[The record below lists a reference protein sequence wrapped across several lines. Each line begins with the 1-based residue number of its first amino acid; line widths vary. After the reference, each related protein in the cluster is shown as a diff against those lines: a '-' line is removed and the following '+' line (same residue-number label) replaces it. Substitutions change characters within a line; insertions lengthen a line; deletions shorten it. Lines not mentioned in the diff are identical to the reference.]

1 MVKKFVIKPWMIIV
15 ASVVVIGGVS
25 LFFVLNKGDESDSN
39 PNKSSPKSKA
49 GISTQQYKDYVT
61 KTQEKIKK
69 AMEAEEKC
77 IKEKHPKTGKNYKS
91 CEEKELAEIAKA
103 ELELLKE
110 EEKVKE
116 EKKGKTPLMTP
127 AKLKALRIKAQ
138 RKAKQ
143 LVSRKRMAS
152 RPQGCAKVNK
162 KGGCA
167 QCEKGLF
174 IDESGDCHGSTA
186 ECNYPFHMEHH
197 DPKKKISQ
205 LISNEMGETLIP
217 SGKARC
223 VCPHI
228 HTGTGTMHKFTNGV
242 CQRMVKT
249 KEGKLVY
256 KNFSEEGDV
265 PYYATNED
273 KKNAVND
280 KKLHPDFLED
290 PNFYQEEDEEEEDDE
305 EEEEK
310 EEEEEAKDWQGNKIS
325 WYKPDFSI
333 KRDMPVD
340 SSNKQVANEKIIKEL
355 KKKGVVQGKFYK
367 KNGDKIEET
376 TFSDKDPSVFY
387 INGPSSDDKDC
398 NGWCYGGLCHPND
411 KVPNKNIGRYC
422 GGSGWFAQK
431 KAVTK
436 SNFVITPECV
446 F

>member
-15 ASVVVIGGVS
+15 ASVVVIGGVT

-39 PNKSSPKSKA
+39 KTPNKSSPKSKA

-77 IKEKHPKTGKNYKS
+77 KKEKHPKTGKNYKS
-91 CEEKELAEIAKA
+91 CEEKELAEIEKA
-103 ELELLKE
+103 ELKLLEE

-116 EKKGKTPLMTP
+116 EKKGKKPKPMTQ
-127 AKLKALRIKAQ
+127 AKLNALRRKAQ
-138 RKAKQ
+138 QKAKQ
-143 LVSRKRMAS
+143 LVLKKRMAS

-197 DPKKKISQ
+197 DPKKKISH
-205 LISNEMGETLIP
+205 LISNEMAETIIP

-228 HTGTGTMHKFTNGV
+228 HTGTGTMHKLTNGI

-249 KEGKLVY
+249 KKGKLVY

-265 PYYATNED
+265 PYYATNEV
-273 KKNAVND
+273 KKKAVND

-290 PNFYQEEDEEEEDDE
+290 PNFYQEEEEEEV
-305 EEEEK
+305 
-310 EEEEEAKDWQGNKIS
+310 AKDYKGNVIE
-325 WYKPDFSI
+325 W
-333 KRDMPVD
+333 KRELLPIQPRGFADAKKD
-340 SSNKQVANEKIIKEL
+340 ITNEQKQQLAERNKQI
-355 KKKGVVQGKFYK
+355 
-367 KNGDKIEET
+367 
-376 TFSDKDPSVFY
+376 
-387 INGPSSDDKDC
+387 
-398 NGWCYGGLCHPND
+398 D
-411 KVPNKNIGRYC
+411 KVVT
-422 GGSGWFAQK
+422 Q